1 MSLDSV
7 LARYK
12 ANSVP
17 PVPSGKTVGGTAVTP
32 VVTGCSP
39 CSTCS
44 PTETRSE
51 TKNTPTDD
59 QLKARKD
66 KEPNHRSPKW
76 IAARDA
82 WHRHY
87 FKCKTCQSYHRQKQL
102 PGVQNPCQMGKLLHE
117 MYKLAGSNE
126 T

>member
-7 LARYK
+7 LARYQT
-12 ANSVP
+12 ADVHSVHSSKK
-17 PVPSGKTVGGTAVTP
+17 VVGTAVAP
-32 VVTGCSP
+32 VVTGCSR
-39 CSTCS
+39 CSHCS
-44 PTETRSE
+44 HAETRSE

-66 KEPNHRSPKW
+66 KQPNHRNPKW
-76 IAARDA
+76 IAARDN

-87 FKCKTCQSYHRQKQL
+87 FSCKICQSYHRQKQL

-117 MYKLAGSNE
+117 IYKLAGSNE